1 MQHIFPVLP
10 PNGKIILYYYKY
22 NMSREADHILHTE
35 HIEVTSAPSDSTDA
49 APEASPDKTGVEAL
63 HDEFF
68 SLATS
73 YESLRSKLRETE
85 KRLIGLRD
93 ITEDHELLDQL
104 ESDRHNLLAA
114 IHENREHF
122 LPVIYELQ
130 SQVGI
135 AQSYE
140 LLRKWIAKVGGAGK
154 FLEDWTEFGHTMVES
169 TIYSLYMSS
178 VSMLEEE
185 GPRRTPSPYESILTT
200 IETRKVANEICDT
213 IKDVAVSVAQTGS
226 GSWGAFFGMRGQAA
240 PDPLEIDTWEARD
253 LKMISDVDI
262 IVVVETPQEIMT
274 AISKLVENDFL
285 HFNEGI
291 RAARFK
297 DLYESGRADIFS
309 VRGNYADTEQSY
321 HFIPKTVMEQI
332 TDRRPESNDVPVVND
347 YRPDLPGSFR
357 KYGGYPILGVEGKQ
371 IALLKKD
378 PIPVDPDRLDLG
390 YISESPSGGPVTV
403 EDGST
408 QFALGILST
417 QLLYQPDIMKDEAGF
432 LRAQVD
438 KLLAN
443 VAEYLPREEDFKVPR
458 WDRMPKSFRNKL
470 KSSLYE
476 RKKPLVPPEDSST

>member
-1 MQHIFPVLP
+1 M
-10 PNGKIILYYYKY
+10 G
-22 NMSREADHILHTE
+22 REPSEHVLHTE
-35 HIEVTSAPSDSTDA
+35 HIEVTPAPLDPTDA
-49 APEASPDKTGVEAL
+49 APEASLNKTGVEGL
-63 HDEFF
+63 RDEFF

-73 YESLRSKLRETE
+73 YESLRSRLRETE

-93 ITEDHELLDQL
+93 ITEDRELLSGL
-104 ESDRHNLLAA
+104 EEERHDLLAA

-130 SQVGI
+130 NQVGI

-140 LLRKWIAKVGGAGK
+140 ILRKWIAKMGGAGK
-154 FLEDWTEFGHTMVES
+154 FLEDWTKFGHKMVES
-169 TIYSLYMSS
+169 TIYDLYMSS

-200 IETRKVANEICDT
+200 IETRKMANEIGDT
-213 IKDVAVSVAQTGS
+213 IKDVVVSVAQTGS

-262 IVVVETPQEIMT
+262 IVVVKSPQDIVS
-274 AISKLVENDFL
+274 AVAKLVARDFL
-285 HFNEGI
+285 SKNDYLRSQHFAE
-291 RAARFK
+291 
-297 DLYESGRADIFS
+297 LYESGRADIFS
-309 VRGNYADTEQSY
+309 VRGDYADTEQSY
-321 HFIPKTVMEQI
+321 HFIPETVLEQI
-332 TDRRPESNDVPVVND
+332 TDKRPESNDVPVIND

-378 PIPVDPDRLDLG
+378 PIPVDPENLTLG
-390 YISESPSGGPVTV
+390 YISESPSGGPVIM
-403 EDGST
+403 EDGSK

-417 QLLYQPDIMKDEAGF
+417 QLLYQPDIMKDENGF
-432 LRAQVD
+432 LRSQVD

-458 WDRMPKSFRNKL
+458 WDRMPNSFRKKL
-470 KSSLYE
+470 KGSLYDN
-476 RKKPLVPPEDSST
+476 KTAPLKSEDSNT

>member
-1 MQHIFPVLP
+1 M
-10 PNGKIILYYYKY
+10 G
-22 NMSREADHILHTE
+22 REPSDHVLHTE
-35 HIEVTSAPSDSTDA
+35 HVEVTPATPDPTDA
-49 APEASPDKTGVEAL
+49 APEASPDKTGVDGL

-73 YESLRSKLRETE
+73 YESLRSRLRETE

-93 ITEDHELLDQL
+93 ITEDKELLSGL
-104 ESDRHNLLAA
+104 EEERHDLLAA

-130 SQVGI
+130 NQVGI
-135 AQSYE
+135 EQSFE
-140 LLRKWIAKVGGAGK
+140 LLRKWIAKVAGAGK
-154 FLEDWTEFGHTMVES
+154 FLEDWTDFGHKMVES
-169 TIYSLYMSS
+169 AIYSLYMSS

-213 IKDVAVSVAQTGS
+213 IRDTAVSVAQTGS
-226 GSWGAFFGMRGQAA
+226 GSWGAFFGMRGQAV
-240 PDPLEIDTWEARD
+240 PDPLEIEEWEYRD

-262 IVVVETPQEIMT
+262 IVVVETPEDIVS
-274 AISKLVENDFL
+274 AVAKLVQQDFL
-285 HFNEGI
+285 HFNEI
-291 RAARFK
+291 RRAHHFK

-309 VRGNYADTEQSY
+309 VRGDYADTEQSY
-321 HFIPKTVMEQI
+321 HFIPRTVMEQI
-332 TDRRPESNDVPVVND
+332 TDKRPESNDVPVIND
-347 YRPDLPGSFR
+347 YRPDLPGSFK

-371 IALLKKD
+371 IALLKKN
-378 PIPVDPDRLDLG
+378 PVPVDADRLDLG
-390 YISESPSGGPVTV
+390 YISESPSGGPVIM

-417 QLLYQPDIMKDEAGF
+417 QLLYQPDIMKDEDGF

-443 VAEYLPREEDFKVPR
+443 VAEYLPHEENFKVPR
-458 WDRMPKSFRNKL
+458 WDRMPNSFRKKL

-476 RKKPLVPPEDSST
+476 RKKPSAPREESST